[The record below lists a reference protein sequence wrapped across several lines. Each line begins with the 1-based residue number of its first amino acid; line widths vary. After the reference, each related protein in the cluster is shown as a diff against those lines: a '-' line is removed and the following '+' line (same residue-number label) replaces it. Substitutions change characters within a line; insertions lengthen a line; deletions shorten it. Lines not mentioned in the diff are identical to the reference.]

1 MLTTSKMFLWERAME
16 YKYNK
21 ENGEHI
27 DILDNKVSGLK
38 RPLYDAIALRSNIGQ
53 IPDEIQK
60 ENWTLYRYYL
70 ADSILL
76 NGRETYVIGFR
87 KTNITFSRK
96 RKYSGYIYIDK
107 ENYAVAKIEDHGKDK
122 TDMEHISIWKLIN
135 KSWFLEKEYMKSRI
149 GGITFKDHDKKKKFN
164 SYLYIENNYFNFKV
178 PSNNLTPE
186 DFKGY
191 TYSIKILQ
199 VRSFLN
205 IAKTISTNGIIIPI
219 TKWIAFLKPKS
230 RI

>member
-1 MLTTSKMFLWERAME
+1 
-16 YKYNK
+16 
-21 ENGEHI
+21 
-27 DILDNKVSGLK
+27 
-38 RPLYDAIALRSNIGQ
+38 
-53 IPDEIQK
+53 
-60 ENWTLYRYYL
+60 
-70 ADSILL
+70 
-76 NGRETYVIGFR
+76 
-87 KTNITFSRK
+87 
-96 RKYSGYIYIDK
+96 
-107 ENYAVAKIEDHGKDK
+107 
-122 TDMEHISIWKLIN
+122 MEHISIWKLIN

-199 VRSFLN
+199 VRSSLN

-219 TKWIAFLKPKS
+219 TKWIVFKAKK
-230 RI
+230 

>member
-1 MLTTSKMFLWERAME
+1 ME

-38 RPLYDAIALRSNIGQ
+38 RPIYDAIALRSNIGQ

-87 KTNITFSRK
+87 KLILHFPESVNTVAIFTLIKKIT
-96 RKYSGYIYIDK
+96 
-107 ENYAVAKIEDHGKDK
+107 
-122 TDMEHISIWKLIN
+122 L
-135 KSWFLEKEYMKSRI
+135 L
-149 GGITFKDHDKKKKFN
+149 
-164 SYLYIENNYFNFKV
+164 
-178 PSNNLTPE
+178 
-186 DFKGY
+186 
-191 TYSIKILQ
+191 
-199 VRSFLN
+199 
-205 IAKTISTNGIIIPI
+205 
-219 TKWIAFLKPKS
+219 PK
-230 RI
+230 